1 MNLMLRFEVENY
13 IDNIY
18 FITNN
23 ISISINDCTNI
34 QYTKKDKNNFIQ
46 CEEFNCFPKCDSVKS
61 FCKKN
66 YTNSYYE
73 NSPKYNICTCKE
85 GYKGDDCDDHI
96 YDDISNAKIL
106 INIITIISIITL
118 ITSMS
123 IIVYNRKASVIYD
136 MGLMNHMFL
145 ILGLLLY
152 FISTFFIS
160 STNWTES
167 WLNLLYR
174 HSGIFLIY
182 LVFNNFINSA
192 DEFGIES
199 KDMEIEKSI
208 KSNSYSY
215 FLTNSSVSRDLD
227 SNIDTIDK
235 IKGFKNSIFSKKLQ
249 EYSVFKSEIRAQK
262 IYLNIRKNYSRR
274 WKRNSK

>member
-1 MNLMLRFEVENY
+1 
-13 IDNIY
+13 
-18 FITNN
+18 
-23 ISISINDCTNI
+23 
-34 QYTKKDKNNFIQ
+34 
-46 CEEFNCFPKCDSVKS
+46 
-61 FCKKN
+61 
-66 YTNSYYE
+66 
-73 NSPKYNICTCKE
+73 
-85 GYKGDDCDDHI
+85 
-96 YDDISNAKIL
+96 
-106 INIITIISIITL
+106 
-118 ITSMS
+118 MS

-249 EYSVFKSEIRAQK
+249 EYSVFKSEIRAKK
-262 IYLNIRKNYSRR
+262 IYLNIRKNYSRYLMSFIYFPLFVIFLLIFIFIIVKKEDGKEIQSDNKK
-274 WKRNSK
+274 WQYKSPLETIDIILNILEIFIFSIIFVKSKMIINYECIFCFVKLINLSTIIIITLGPVINVFISYFHISLYKL